1 MLEKLKD
8 FKIVQVVIAVASSVV
23 AFLLGL
29 LAISEYKRKKS
40 DESNVELKNEN
51 IELKVENEVN
61 SKPITDIVN
70 EFNSKRRPDNK

>member
-51 IELKVENEVN
+51 IELKVENDVN
-61 SKPITDIVN
+61 SKPLTSIVD